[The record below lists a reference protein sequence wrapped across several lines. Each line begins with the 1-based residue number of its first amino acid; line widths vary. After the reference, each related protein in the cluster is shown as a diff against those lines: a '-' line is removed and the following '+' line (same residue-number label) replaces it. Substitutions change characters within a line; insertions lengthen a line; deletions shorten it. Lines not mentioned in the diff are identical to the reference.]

1 MLQAEHFAAATTT
14 TKPFCYSAVIQWL
27 LSLILSCR
35 FYWGSYL
42 IYTGRSGSLRIQTE
56 VIEVNVL
63 HLETS
68 PSDLHI
74 AALTSSCAA
83 LPSLLVTVL
92 PGNKL
97 SQVMQSEPK
106 SQTVTIMVYLS
117 GLEDYCSTQWNLSFN
132 RRRDFVVDWEQEYIN
147 REHLSKPH
155 LTDFDEKTLKVW
167 IQLFCFLSCLLWI
180 WNFLIW
186 GHCDFQ
192 PIQMKDWIAR
202 ERLDCSFSSCP
213 ASSQLC
219 LSLPRSRECVWFLVK
234 DALSSISMLFS
245 PLQNVYIC
253 ISHKQKKNKTHP
265 TQFCVRKWIK
275 KNIRICMAVH
285 WTELIRT
292 FIWLIWV
299 SVKLLWHGT
308 GEVDRLEV
316 RQGFSNAM
324 FCELQEV
331 SRGIHL

>member
-1 MLQAEHFAAATTT
+1 MTSEFLYWMFPLAVPSPPYLTSGKLVLIRFCTVSQNVTKMLQAEHFAAATTT

-27 LSLILSCR
+27 LSLILSSR
-35 FYWGSYL
+35 FYWCSYL

-63 HLETS
+63 DLETS
-68 PSDLHI
+68 PSDLHF

-106 SQTVTIMVYLS
+106 SQIVTIMVYLS

-132 RRRDFVVDWEQEYIN
+132 RRRGFCGWLRTGVYQQRAFVKASPYGLWWV
-147 REHLSKPH
+147 
-155 LTDFDEKTLKVW
+155 EKTLKVW

-180 WNFLIW
+180 WNFVIW

-202 ERLDCSFSSCP
+202 EHLDCSFSSCP

-245 PLQNVYIC
+245 PLQNVYMC
-253 ISHKQKKNKTHP
+253 ISHKQKKK
-265 TQFCVRKWIK
+265 
-275 KNIRICMAVH
+275 
-285 WTELIRT
+285 
-292 FIWLIWV
+292 
-299 SVKLLWHGT
+299 
-308 GEVDRLEV
+308 
-316 RQGFSNAM
+316 
-324 FCELQEV
+324 
-331 SRGIHL
+331 